1 MSAPH
6 PIREEDLELLALGV
20 IAPEE
25 TEPLRAH
32 IASCAEC
39 SREFAEAQGRVALFA
54 LAAPPQDPP
63 TSAKQR
69 LFDKIRSERIDAA
82 TFERPSTPTRV
93 ARPAAHWWN
102 TVWVPAAAVLAV
114 ATIILWINDRHLG
127 NQLQQMR
134 GAEQNFQAQMQHE
147 QALVSFL
154 SAQDTKTVSLGPT
167 PRVPKAWASLKYN
180 SRMGMI
186 CYTGDLPAPPPN
198 KEYQM
203 WIVPMVG
210 SPISAG
216 AFMPASFTGGHMC
229 MAKMPEG
236 ISCKAFGVTIE
247 PMGGMPHPTG
257 PVVLA
262 SGL

>member
-1 MSAPH
+1 LSAPH

-25 TEPLRAH
+25 SESLRAH

-39 SREFAEAQGRVALFA
+39 SRKFAEAQGRVALFA
-54 LAAPPQDPP
+54 LAAPPENPP
-63 TSAKQR
+63 SGARER
-69 LFDKIRSERIDAA
+69 LLQKIRAEKSAPIA
-82 TFERPSTPTRV
+82 TRARV
-93 ARPAAHWWN
+93 ARPAARWWN

-114 ATIILWINDRHLG
+114 ATILLWMNDRHLG
-127 NQLQQMR
+127 NQLQEMR
-134 GAEQNFQAQMQHE
+134 GAEQDFQAQMQHE

-154 SAQDTKTVSLGPT
+154 SAQDTKTVSLAPT

-262 SGL
+262 SSL